1 MLFVLLLV
9 VVFVSLT
16 SWFIDSLTL
25 RLPDSLNSWMEYYLL
40 WLQYAKSFKLKISSK
55 FLFKTFCFHMLT
67 EESRAENQDSR
78 CSKKGAKFDLLL
90 LFWFSAGIVLLSSF
104 FSLLLLYLIYSNL
117 SFSLQ
122 HCLAPF
128 DIQNQFIFF
137 FVLLFFF
144 TSKLSEWKLQY
155 ITVLFNPVM
164 THACKILN
172 MYFCFLSKSI
182 YIWHENCRSLLIK
195 WVKRQ
200 CKQIK

>member
-1 MLFVLLLV
+1 MFK
-9 VVFVSLT
+9 S
-16 SWFIDSLTL
+16 I
-25 RLPDSLNSWMEYYLL
+25 LNFYL
-40 WLQYAKSFKLKISSK
+40 I
-55 FLFKTFCFHMLT
+55 KTFCFHMLMKNEGQKIKIHDAVKK
-67 EESRAENQDSR
+67 EENLIFCCFS
-78 CSKKGAKFDLLL
+78 GFLLYGPN
-90 LFWFSAGIVLLSSF
+90 WIVLLSSF

-144 TSKLSEWKLQY
+144 TSKLSKWKLQY

>member
-1 MLFVLLLV
+1 MFPYV
-9 VVFVSLT
+9 
-16 SWFIDSLTL
+16 D
-25 RLPDSLNSWMEYYLL
+25 
-40 WLQYAKSFKLKISSK
+40 
-55 FLFKTFCFHMLT
+55 
-67 EESRAENQDSR
+67 EEWRAENQDSW
-78 CSKKGAKFDLLL
+78 CSQKGGKFDLLL
-90 LFWFSAGIVLLSSF
+90 LFWFSALRPQLNSAALF
-104 FSLLLLYLIYSNL
+104 LFSPLLLYLIYSNL

-122 HCLAPF
+122 HCLAPL

-144 TSKLSEWKLQY
+144 TSKLSKWKLQY

-200 CKQIK
+200 CKQIKWNKRLILLLQCGAINFDMQQMGLDWVMFCVLWFS